1 MSRNHVAEHA
11 RRGHVRRAR
20 GASTLVC
27 VNGVERA
34 DIEAIIA
41 GVFDA
46 NRKLDEILDY
56 IYDDDDGEEEETD
69 SA

>member
-1 MSRNHVAEHA
+1 M
-11 RRGHVRRAR
+11 
-20 GASTLVC
+20 C